1 MEGLRRLLSSHHV
14 ARSHQLHSPV
24 APFTGK
30 AIGTR
35 IGLSPIL
42 RAGIGMTDAAL
53 EVFPEAAVLH
63 LGLFRDKTTLQAIE

>member
-1 MEGLRRLLSSHHV
+1 MPFQPSRPT
-14 ARSHQLHSPV
+14 RSHQLRSPV
-24 APFTGK
+24 ASFTGK

-53 EVFPEAAVLH
+53 EVFPEATVLH